1 MFIKYIFIPHLED
14 TYLDLGP
21 DIMSLCTRE
30 FVINVNTNSTQVTYE
45 QTSGEPMVI
54 NVSNPFLPVINIEQV
69 RGKFTLVAYG
79 DDETTDSVNIL
90 SGPIDNTLPI
100 TQTTKIGLPPV
111 SVFIVGIYTQKLNQ
125 FFRWRDTG
133 GKIKW
138 GDVSFLPSN
147 VTSIKSYR
155 LDNNLLIIDAPL
167 NDIVFI
173 NSDTVFGLEVKY
185 NIGGNISSRYG
196 GNWFFDNNAQVDERW
211 ALNQSNTSFGNT
223 SRLIYVKQSQIYQD
237 TLNSINHTNKSTVSR
252 IVYSKFILFY
262 DPISK
267 TWSTIDAT
275 GNFNALTDS
284 LIPTYLTTKG
294 NSSRIIYTDRIIA

>member
-21 DIMSLCTRE
+21 NIMSLCTRE
-30 FVINVNTNSTQVTYE
+30 FTINVKTNSSQVTYQ

-54 NVSNPFLPVINIEQV
+54 NVADPFNPIINIEQV
-69 RGKFTLVAYG
+69 RGKFTLVAYA
-79 DDETTDSVNIL
+79 DDEITDSVNIL

-100 TQTTKIGLPPV
+100 TQTTKVGLPPV
-111 SVFIVGIYTQKLNQ
+111 DVSIVGIYTQKLNQ
-125 FFRWRDTG
+125 FFRWKDTG

-138 GDVSFLPSN
+138 GNVSFVPSY

-155 LDNNLLIIDAPL
+155 LDNNLIITNEPL
-167 NDIVFI
+167 NDIIFI

-185 NIGGNISSRYG
+185 NIGGNISSRSG

-252 IVYSKFILFY
+252 IVYSKYTLSY
-262 DPISK
+262 
-267 TWSTIDAT
+267 
-275 GNFNALTDS
+275 TDS

-294 NSSRIIYTDRIIA
+294 NNSRIIYTDRIIA